1 MNKYNPMLDMVEI
14 PDPGPDWVLDALKD
28 SELDVTKQIEA
39 PKAIIQVVDQVASTH
54 KYKRVFTLGNFS
66 AIIGKAKTKKTYLLS
81 AIVAALMDA
90 GNIRWDKFVG
100 NLYDRKLIL
109 YFDTEQGLWDCQ
121 NVAKRIITMAGKD
134 AKGEI
139 KMYNLRKHTP
149 EERCK
154 IIEFAL
160 MMHGD
165 ECLMCVIDGIA
176 DLAKAINDEEEATR
190 LVSDLMRWT
199 AEYNIHIA
207 TVIHQN
213 KQDNYATGW
222 LGSAIMKKCEI
233 ILQVTKDTAN
243 PYTSFVECALSRS
256 EDFDKFELSINH
268 DGYPVIGG
276 VDIQPESFEF
286 DVKIRNVPF

>member
-1 MNKYNPMLDMVEI
+1 MSKYNPMLDMVETQE
-14 PDPGPDWVLDALKD
+14 GRDWVLDALND
-28 SELDVTKQIEA
+28 SELDVTKQLEA
-39 PKAIIQVVDQVASTH
+39 PKAIIQIVDKVASTH

-81 AIVAALMDA
+81 AMVAALMDA
-90 GNIRWDKFVG
+90 GNLRWDKFMG
-100 NLYDRKLIL
+100 NLYDKNLIL

-121 NVAKRIITMAGKD
+121 NVTKRILTMAGKD
-134 AKGEI
+134 AKGRL
-139 KMYNLRKHTP
+139 KVYNLRKHTP
-149 EERCK
+149 QERCQ

-160 MMHGD
+160 LMHGD

-190 LVSDLMRWT
+190 ISSDLMRWT

-233 ILQVTKDTAN
+233 ILQVSKDAAN
-243 PYTSFVECALSRS
+243 PYASFVECALSRS
-256 EDFDKFELSINH
+256 EDFEKFEISINY

-276 VDIQPESFEF
+276 IEPTSETFDTSEQINDI
-286 DVKIRNVPF
+286 PF